1 MLVGNELLKERYGKL
16 IFRLVVFAFVLLSF
30 VTLVLPVV
38 LRSIGPVVFLLGVAV
53 SLALLYL
60 CLWLLLRY
68 VPEVTGAVRKKAV
81 LLVGL
86 MYILITFAYFANII
100 PPVPLALKDAQIAF
114 SVTRSGADYNI
125 VAHQETWYQK
135 LWPGR
140 SVLTSSGQSLFL
152 YTAVFAPTNLDAD
165 IVHVWQQKNDKTGD
179 WETLARIPYSI
190 SGGVSSGYRGYSQK
204 SNVTEGKWRVN
215 VETSRG
221 QTIGRVRFD
230 VRVAS

>member
-1 MLVGNELLKERYGKL
+1 MKEKKNCIIHSSAQQLLL
-16 IFRLVVFAFVLLSF
+16 
-30 VTLVLPVV
+30 
-38 LRSIGPVVFLLGVAV
+38 
-53 SLALLYL
+53 LLYV
-60 CLWLLLRY
+60 CLWLLIRF
-68 VPEVTGAVRKKAV
+68 VPEVVNAVKRTALLAVGA
-81 LLVGL
+81 
-86 MYILITFAYFANII
+86 MYTLIVIAYFANII

-114 SVTRSGADYNI
+114 AVTRSGFDYNI

-140 SVLTSSGQSLFL
+140 TVIMSPGKNLFL

-165 IVHVWQQKNDKTGD
+165 IVHVWQKKSEQTGD

-221 QTIGRVRFD
+221 QTIAQVRFD
-230 VRVAS
+230 VELI